1 MRAPVRAVVGLAAVA
16 VGLAGCTGAGAGPG
30 PDPGSPPEP
39 APAIRLVAF
48 DSCGSALRELTRAA
62 DPYVGPYGLPAPG
75 VWDARARTG
84 GPDSVAAG
92 DAAAAPSAPQPP
104 PAHSTTTAHEAG
116 VDEPDVV
123 KTDGRRIVSVLGDR
137 LRVVDLADRRVTTV
151 PGLPSGPMS
160 QLLLH
165 GDRALVVV
173 PYGGGDRAGG
183 PAGARFVLVDL
194 TGAGRVLE
202 TLTVDGAYV
211 DGRQVGGVA
220 RLVVR
225 SGPRLTFV
233 QPHERLSPD
242 AAQRENRRIVARSA
256 IDDWLPRYQLD
267 GGGSRQQGR
276 LVDCARV
283 SRPAAYSGASML
295 TVLTVDLAGR
305 LGTGDPV
312 GVVADGDVV
321 YGTATSLYVAAQ
333 EWPATADGP
342 LRGPARPRARP
353 QRTEVHKFDLPGAGR
368 PRYAA
373 SGSVSG
379 WLLNQYALSEH
390 DGRLRVATT
399 LDLGNGRDTCCD
411 GPPRTES
418 AVTVLEPRD
427 DRLVL
432 VGRLGGLGKGEQIF
446 AVRFVGPVGYVVTFR
461 RTDPLYTVDLS
472 DPARPRAVG
481 ELKITGYSAYLH
493 PTGETTLLGVG
504 QEATDQGRT
513 LGTQV
518 SLFDVG
524 DPARPRRTAQHQ
536 VAYGHSEVEFDPHA
550 FLYWP
555 AARLAVLPVLPGTA
569 AGPQRGAGALVLRVG
584 DGRLDPVGTVRHP
597 QDVTIRR
604 SLVVGDTLWTVS
616 DLGAR
621 AVAVA
626 DLADRGWVPF
636 S

>member
-84 GPDSVAAG
+84 VPDSVAAG

-233 QPHERLSPD
+233 QPRERLSPD

-256 IDDWLPRYQLD
+256 IDDWLPRYQLRRRRHPAAGPA
-267 GGGSRQQGR
+267 GGLRPGQPPGGVLRCLDAHRADRRPGR
-276 LVDCARV
+276 PARHRRPGRRRGRRRRGLRHRHQPV
-283 SRPAAYSGASML
+283 RGRPGVAGHGRRPAPRAGAAPGPAAAHRGAQVRPARGRPAA
-295 TVLTVDLAGR
+295 VRRVR
-305 LGTGDPV
+305 V
-312 GVVADGDVV
+312 GVR
-321 YGTATSLYVAAQ
+321 LAAQ
-333 EWPATADGP
+333 PVRAV
-342 LRGPARPRARP
+342 RARRP
-353 QRTEVHKFDLPGAGR
+353 AAGGDHAR
-368 PRYAA
+368 
-373 SGSVSG
+373 
-379 WLLNQYALSEH
+379 
-390 DGRLRVATT
+390 
-399 LDLGNGRDTCCD
+399 LGNGRDTCCD

-418 AVTVLEPRD
+418 AVTVLAAAGRPAGPGRPARRPGQGRAD
-427 DRLVL
+427 LRGPLRRA
-432 VGRLGGLGKGEQIF
+432 GRLRGHLPADRP
-446 AVRFVGPVGYVVTFR
+446 AV
-461 RTDPLYTVDLS
+461 
-472 DPARPRAVG
+472 
-481 ELKITGYSAYLH
+481 
-493 PTGETTLLGVG
+493 
-504 QEATDQGRT
+504 
-513 LGTQV
+513 
-518 SLFDVG
+518 
-524 DPARPRRTAQHQ
+524 
-536 VAYGHSEVEFDPHA
+536 HSG
-550 FLYWP
+550 P
-555 AARLAVLPVLPGTA
+555 AATR
-569 AGPQRGAGALVLRVG
+569 RGR
-584 DGRLDPVGTVRHP
+584 GRWA
-597 QDVTIRR
+597 
-604 SLVVGDTLWTVS
+604 S
-616 DLGAR
+616 
-621 AVAVA
+621 
-626 DLADRGWVPF
+626 
-636 S
+636 